1 VTGRKQ
7 QPAASS
13 NRPQAATGRKQ
24 QPAASSNRD
33 VIEKQAGSK
42 REDKQYVSH
51 ESSKGTGMATAVVM
65 PKQGNS
71 VESCIIVNWKKHV
84 GDTVVVD
91 DVLCEVETD
100 KATMDVPSP
109 VAGTLLAT
117 FFKEGDDVPVMTAIA
132 AVGAPGEDVS
142 PLAPAGATA
151 SVPPAVAAVPAQ
163 AQPAPA
169 ADAVPAQLQSAPAA
183 DRSGSPSPAAAVT
196 APAAAPGTG
205 GQAGGESIGVSP
217 RARHLAARKGID
229 PALLGG
235 SGPGGRVIERDVQ
248 AAMAAQPKLTPV
260 AKAMVAD
267 GGYSAPAQGSGPG
280 GRVMSKDLLKEDAQ
294 TPAAMTPAA
303 APAGSSPA
311 HQFTSSPV
319 QAEEAEIVAVKG
331 VRKVIADRMLQSL
344 QTTAQLTLHASAD
357 ARALQALRARLKG
370 SPEALGLR
378 GVTINDLVLLAV
390 ARTLPQFPGVNALFT
405 GDAIHQ
411 HKRVQLGVAVDTP
424 RGLMVPV
431 VRNADSLSLRGISG
445 EAKRLANA
453 CINGKVLPDELNG
466 GTFTVT
472 NLGAF
477 GVEMFTPVL
486 NPPQVAIL
494 GVCNIQPKP
503 VEVDGNVEFIP
514 HIGLSLTINHQVVD
528 GAPAARFLQ
537 ALGQAIAAVDLLL
550 AG

>member
-1 VTGRKQ
+1 
-7 QPAASS
+7 
-13 NRPQAATGRKQ
+13 
-24 QPAASSNRD
+24 
-33 VIEKQAGSK
+33 
-42 REDKQYVSH
+42 
-51 ESSKGTGMATAVVM
+51 M

-71 VESCIIVNWKKHV
+71 VESCIIVSWKKQV
-84 GDTVVVD
+84 GDPVAVD

-109 VAGTLLAT
+109 LAGTLLAA
-117 FFKEGDDVPVMTAIA
+117 FFREGDDVPVMTAIA
-132 AVGAPGEDVS
+132 AVGAPGEDTAGLTPPGATVNAAPASVS
-142 PLAPAGATA
+142 PAPVRAAPA
-151 SVPPAVAAVPAQ
+151 PVPA
-163 AQPAPA
+163 AGAPA
-169 ADAVPAQLQSAPAA
+169 AGKPALLPANH
-183 DRSGSPSPAAAVT
+183 ST
-196 APAAAPGTG
+196 AGIGTG
-205 GQAGGESIGVSP
+205 TQTGDPPGVSP

-229 PALLGG
+229 PLALQG
-235 SGPGGRVIERDVQ
+235 SGPSGRVIERDVH
-248 AAMAAQPKLTPV
+248 AAIAAQPRLTPV
-260 AKAMVAD
+260 AKAMVAE
-267 GGYSAPAQGSGPG
+267 GGYAAPAQGSGPG
-280 GRVMSKDLLKEDAQ
+280 GRVTSRDLVKGAGL
-294 TPAAMTPAA
+294 PAHPAA
-303 APAGSSPA
+303 ATEAVQAAEATQTVAAPTSPA
-311 HQFTSSPV
+311 PARPPAV
-319 QAEEAEIVAVKG
+319 EVVPVKG

-357 ARALQALRARLKG
+357 ARALQALRARLKA

-390 ARTLPQFPGVNALFT
+390 ARTLPQFTALNALFT

-411 HKRVQLGVAVDTP
+411 HAHVQLGIAVDTP

-431 VRNADSLSLRGISG
+431 IRDADALTLRALAT

-453 CINGKVLPDELNG
+453 CLNGKVLPDELTG

-503 VEVDGNVEFIP
+503 VEVDGSVQFVP